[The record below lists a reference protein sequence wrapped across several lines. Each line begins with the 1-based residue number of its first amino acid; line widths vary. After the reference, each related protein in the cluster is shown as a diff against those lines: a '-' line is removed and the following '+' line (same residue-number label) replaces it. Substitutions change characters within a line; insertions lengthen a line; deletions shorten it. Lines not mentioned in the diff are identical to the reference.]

1 MSMRAVQITGPR
13 ACRLCEIDEPE
24 LCAGD
29 VRIQVL
35 GSGICATDVEIFE
48 GDMVYFTRGMASWP
62 VVPGHEW
69 VGRILE
75 IGQGVTGFEIGMHVV
90 GEVSLGCGLCASCKS
105 GNYHRCPTR
114 CETGILN
121 RPGSFAQFIHHPA
134 HYLHQIDSSVPVAA
148 AALVEPTAVAFNGVL
163 RAQVSPQDYVVVF
176 GDGPIGLLLLQVA
189 KAFGARKVAVVGASD
204 HRLAK
209 ARELQADLVIDA
221 RKEDVVDTLMQAGS
235 GALPGVVLEATGRPD
250 AAFTALHSVCPGGRV
265 VFQGLFAGQPLP
277 GFDLDQIV
285 INDLTVLGA
294 LGSPNIWPDVIGLIE
309 SGKVNPA
316 AIVSDELPLDAFSA
330 GLEKAR
336 TGSGIKV
343 LIKP

>member
-1 MSMRAVQITGPR
+1 MRAVQFTGPN
-13 ACRLCEIDEPE
+13 ALALCDVAEPN
-24 LCAGD
+24 LSFGD

-62 VVPGHEW
+62 VIPGHEW
-69 VGRILE
+69 VGKILE
-75 IGQGVTGFEIGMHVV
+75 VGQGVTGFEAGMHVV
-90 GEVSLGCGLCASCKS
+90 GEVSLGCALCASCKS
-105 GNYHRCPTR
+105 GHYHRCPAR
-114 CETGILN
+114 SETGILN
-121 RPGSFAQFIHHPA
+121 RQGSFAQIIHHPA
-134 HYLHQIDSSVPVAA
+134 LYLHQIASCVPVAA

-163 RAQVSPQDYVVVF
+163 RAKVSPQDFVVVF

-189 KAFGARKVAVVGASD
+189 QAFGARKVALVGASD

-209 ARELQADLVIDA
+209 ARQLDADWVIDA
-221 RKEDVVDTLMQAGS
+221 RTDDVIDVLMQAGS
-235 GALPGVVLEATGRPD
+235 GVLPSVALEATGKPV
-250 AAFTALHSVCPGGRV
+250 AAHTALHCVSPGGRV

-277 GFDLDQIV
+277 NLDLDQIV

-294 LGSPNIWPDVIGLIE
+294 LGSPNIWPDVIALIE
-309 SGKVNPA
+309 SGKVDPA
-316 AIVSDELPLDAFSA
+316 AIVSDELPLEQFSK

-336 TGSGIKV
+336 TGTGIKV